1 MRGTFAGGWES
12 APRGAE
18 TIPSA
23 RMTASPILVSLMSST
38 VVSSAGELTRDGLPP
53 AVRLIGLL
61 AVEAE
66 RLEHRRVLDR
76 EENGLA
82 LGGGVGV
89 LVPRPRWDGEHIPRP
104 PAEALAAEHA
114 EPAPLEDHVHR
125 ARNVAMGAG
134 VDARPEALDPTGE
147 RREHGATRRVD
158 VLKGEIL
165 KGGRVPL
172 SEPHQGG
179 RRLGPRIRPPV
190 VRRLSG
196 RLRLFVKLLEE
207 AGVQQAYQG
216 NVEPVEPDRGLLA
229 HVAMVVPE
237 PGRRQ
242 DQVTPTHHL
251 LLAPPPGSPPGG
263 RGAAVAPGRRR
274 PPPRSCLVLPPPPLP
289 SPPPGERMKV
299 RGH

>member
-12 APRGAE
+12 APRGAK

-125 ARNVAMGAG
+125 ARHEAMGAG
-134 VDARPEALDPTGE
+134 GDGRPEAL
-147 RREHGATRRVD
+147 
-158 VLKGEIL
+158 
-165 KGGRVPL
+165 
-172 SEPHQGG
+172 
-179 RRLGPRIRPPV
+179 
-190 VRRLSG
+190 
-196 RLRLFVKLLEE
+196 
-207 AGVQQAYQG
+207 
-216 NVEPVEPDRGLLA
+216 N
-229 HVAMVVPE
+229 
-237 PGRRQ
+237 
-242 DQVTPTHHL
+242 
-251 LLAPPPGSPPGG
+251 
-263 RGAAVAPGRRR
+263 
-274 PPPRSCLVLPPPPLP
+274 
-289 SPPPGERMKV
+289 PPGER
-299 RGH
+299 RGQRGPPRGGAPKGA